1 MYYNIKDKARRNE
14 NEVKRRENVK
24 TTERNR
30 YRELERP
37 SFARRTG
44 SRSNSGMAISR
55 EAGRPTSRQSYPRQL
70 SILSYLGGDSIRPS
84 TSRRG
89 EGSDGRANNA
99 QDRGEGTR
107 VSGKISDNLLDKNET
122 GLSTGFN
129 RGESRQSQK
138 NVLGQNIDST
148 LEKNTNSSDG
158 LYEKRETINDE
169 KLENTIGGRSRVSNN
184 DFSINR
190 DNDKRNNRI
199 IENDKEQEKEADEAS
214 FFNDENIE
222 NLTKTS
228 EKQPIKVGDVVKI
241 NEHEYWL
248 IKRIKLYSD
257 IFSESEVLYG
267 FEAYWDKDL
276 INFKYSNTDS
286 IKTNNYEI
294 LTNSNELR
302 LNKSIEDTINKN
314 TNRYDS
320 ILISS
325 STLDILK
332 KVGLEDLP
340 IFISQKHIL
349 STMHEKGKNPHWH
362 EIKKDFL
369 VNINNFLNDPSIIMD
384 SLSKDDSVVLVTTQL
399 DNDNLPIM
407 ITIKPNGK
415 GIYEAETLESNY
427 ITSIYGKDNF
437 EKFIDRNIKEN
448 KILYFD
454 KEKIQSL
461 ERFARLQL
469 SGNFSNFES
478 KQIIH
483 QSRNIVNTDK
493 KAIQNSDLFE
503 NSSKDNIQQEKSSN
517 NTGDKEK
524 IKVNPEIDSIKNFAI
539 SEDLMSQSLTPSER
553 LNNNIQAIS
562 MLNKIENGEIKSN
575 LAAQQVLEKYVGWG
589 GLADVFDE
597 EKEDNGFKQEH
608 F

>member
-349 STMHEKGKNPHWH
+349 STMH
-362 EIKKDFL
+362 
-369 VNINNFLNDPSIIMD
+369 
-384 SLSKDDSVVLVTTQL
+384 
-399 DNDNLPIM
+399 
-407 ITIKPNGK
+407 GK
-415 GIYEAETLESNY
+415 G
-427 ITSIYGKDNF
+427 
-437 EKFIDRNIKEN
+437 
-448 KILYFD
+448 
-454 KEKIQSL
+454 
-461 ERFARLQL
+461 
-469 SGNFSNFES
+469 
-478 KQIIH
+478 
-483 QSRNIVNTDK
+483 
-493 KAIQNSDLFE
+493 
-503 NSSKDNIQQEKSSN
+503 
-517 NTGDKEK
+517 
-524 IKVNPEIDSIKNFAI
+524 
-539 SEDLMSQSLTPSER
+539 
-553 LNNNIQAIS
+553 
-562 MLNKIENGEIKSN
+562 
-575 LAAQQVLEKYVGWG
+575 
-589 GLADVFDE
+589 
-597 EKEDNGFKQEH
+597 
-608 F
+608 

>member
-1 MYYNIKDKARRNE
+1 
-14 NEVKRRENVK
+14 
-24 TTERNR
+24 
-30 YRELERP
+30 
-37 SFARRTG
+37 
-44 SRSNSGMAISR
+44 
-55 EAGRPTSRQSYPRQL
+55 
-70 SILSYLGGDSIRPS
+70 
-84 TSRRG
+84 
-89 EGSDGRANNA
+89 
-99 QDRGEGTR
+99 
-107 VSGKISDNLLDKNET
+107 
-122 GLSTGFN
+122 
-129 RGESRQSQK
+129 
-138 NVLGQNIDST
+138 
-148 LEKNTNSSDG
+148 
-158 LYEKRETINDE
+158 
-169 KLENTIGGRSRVSNN
+169 
-184 DFSINR
+184 
-190 DNDKRNNRI
+190 
-199 IENDKEQEKEADEAS
+199 
-214 FFNDENIE
+214 
-222 NLTKTS
+222 
-228 EKQPIKVGDVVKI
+228 
-241 NEHEYWL
+241 
-248 IKRIKLYSD
+248 
-257 IFSESEVLYG
+257 
-267 FEAYWDKDL
+267 
-276 INFKYSNTDS
+276 
-286 IKTNNYEI
+286 
-294 LTNSNELR
+294 
-302 LNKSIEDTINKN
+302 
-314 TNRYDS
+314 
-320 ILISS
+320 
-325 STLDILK
+325 
-332 KVGLEDLP
+332 
-340 IFISQKHIL
+340 
-349 STMHEKGKNPHWH
+349 
-362 EIKKDFL
+362 
-369 VNINNFLNDPSIIMD
+369 MD

>member
-1 MYYNIKDKARRNE
+1 M
-14 NEVKRRENVK
+14 
-24 TTERNR
+24 
-30 YRELERP
+30 
-37 SFARRTG
+37 
-44 SRSNSGMAISR
+44 
-55 EAGRPTSRQSYPRQL
+55 
-70 SILSYLGGDSIRPS
+70 
-84 TSRRG
+84 
-89 EGSDGRANNA
+89 
-99 QDRGEGTR
+99 
-107 VSGKISDNLLDKNET
+107 
-122 GLSTGFN
+122 
-129 RGESRQSQK
+129 
-138 NVLGQNIDST
+138 
-148 LEKNTNSSDG
+148 
-158 LYEKRETINDE
+158 
-169 KLENTIGGRSRVSNN
+169 
-184 DFSINR
+184 
-190 DNDKRNNRI
+190 
-199 IENDKEQEKEADEAS
+199 
-214 FFNDENIE
+214 
-222 NLTKTS
+222 
-228 EKQPIKVGDVVKI
+228 
-241 NEHEYWL
+241 

-524 IKVNPEIDSIKNFAI
+524 
-539 SEDLMSQSLTPSER
+539 
-553 LNNNIQAIS
+553 
-562 MLNKIENGEIKSN
+562 
-575 LAAQQVLEKYVGWG
+575 
-589 GLADVFDE
+589 
-597 EKEDNGFKQEH
+597 
-608 F
+608 

>member
-1 MYYNIKDKARRNE
+1 MKMKLKEEKMLRLLREIDTENWRDLVSLDELEADPILEWPFPEKLEGPLPDNPILDNFLYYHTLEETVFDLALVDEEKDLMEELTMLRIE
-14 NEVKRRENVK
+14 
-24 TTERNR
+24 ERNK
-30 YRELERP
+30 
-37 SFARRTG
+37 SFW
-44 SRSNSGMAISR
+44 
-55 EAGRPTSRQSYPRQL
+55 
-70 SILSYLGGDSIRPS
+70 
-84 TSRRG
+84 
-89 EGSDGRANNA
+89 
-99 QDRGEGTR
+99 
-107 VSGKISDNLLDKNET
+107 KISDNLLDKNET